1 MLSSVSLVFTGL
13 VYSQRDIGSGMD
25 LLGENY
31 TFNNETFSESNTTL
45 LPDSDSTDDMDFSLP
60 MGIGASLGII
70 GLIITLL
77 GLKENKKKNELD
89 TIESNQETFTK
100 ENHIVNID
108 EDYETIQNTLYEL
121 ED

>member
-13 VYSQRDIGSGMD
+13 VYSQRDIGEGMD

-77 GLKENKKKNELD
+77 NLKENKQKNELE
-89 TIESNQETFTK
+89 TIESHQETFTK

>member
-70 GLIITLL
+70 GLIIT
-77 GLKENKKKNELD
+77 GNA
-89 TIESNQETFTK
+89 
-100 ENHIVNID
+100 
-108 EDYETIQNTLYEL
+108 
-121 ED
+121 

>member
-70 GLIITLL
+70 GLIVTLL

>member
-1 MLSSVSLVFTGL
+1 MLSSVSLVFSGL